1 MILKTMWL
9 PLWTYKLLF
18 VTSLKKKKKKVRKK
32 YFCLLGEYHPPPS
45 PPTPGKEEGVPTRRG
60 SDGKLRGRKRASD
73 PAPPLDSEIE
83 VNPWSH
89 IVGNY
94 QHFSPIFIFLSHTHS
109 QTVMWLTLH
118 ICYFTAASVYLGSG
132 WNHHYFP
139 FAPHGN
145 FLHTIW
151 QGMAI
156 WPFLLSFTVRSM
168 YWSYIHTQFQR

>member
-1 MILKTMWL
+1 MTLRKRIQKLKYLKFYL
-9 PLWTYKLLF
+9 PDDSENHVVAPLNIQIVVCDQF
-18 VTSLKKKKKKVRKK
+18 KKKKRKKVRKK

-73 PAPPLDSEIE
+73 PAPPLDSDIE

-132 WNHHYFP
+132 
-139 FAPHGN
+139 
-145 FLHTIW
+145 
-151 QGMAI
+151 
-156 WPFLLSFTVRSM
+156 
-168 YWSYIHTQFQR
+168 